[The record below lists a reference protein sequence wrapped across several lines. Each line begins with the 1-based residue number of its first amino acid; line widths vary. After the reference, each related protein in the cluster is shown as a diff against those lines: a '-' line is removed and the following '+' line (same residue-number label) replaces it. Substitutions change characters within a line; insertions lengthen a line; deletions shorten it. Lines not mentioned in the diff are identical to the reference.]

1 MENIMNNLDYFIR
14 YVRVSTQSDDTTGTT
29 PSTERQKDLGRI
41 LVQDLLNLGV
51 KDAHMDQWGNVYGHL
66 PGQYSERIGLN
77 AHMDTAL
84 EVSGENVQPH
94 LVRKYQGNVIK
105 LANGLEMSPESF
117 PSLKKHIGHD
127 LVVTD
132 GNTLLGADD
141 KSGLAIIMSV
151 VKFFHD
157 HPEVKRHTLCICFTV
172 DEEIG
177 EGPLHIDYQKFG
189 ADYAYT
195 IDGADI
201 NVVECENFNAKEAEI
216 FVKGVS
222 IHPGEGKGKL
232 VNAGVVINSLI
243 SELPAEETPFD
254 SEGHEGFWHLTEFKG
269 APDNA
274 YASIIL
280 RDFEEAGI
288 KHRVKIVED
297 AVKKTKAK
305 YPTATIELK
314 IRDQYYNMKQYVDK
328 NPYVVNKAVDIIRS
342 HGLEPVVGFIRGGTD
357 GATMSK
363 NGLITPNLGTASYNH
378 HGRFEYLDVQEFEQM
393 IKIVTDILR
402 Q

>member
-1 MENIMNNLDYFIR
+1 M
-14 YVRVSTQSDDTTGTT
+14 
-29 PSTERQKDLGRI
+29 
-41 LVQDLLNLGV
+41 
-51 KDAHMDQWGNVYGHL
+51 
-66 PGQYSERIGLN
+66 
-77 AHMDTAL
+77 
-84 EVSGENVQPH
+84 
-94 LVRKYQGNVIK
+94 
-105 LANGLEMSPESF
+105 
-117 PSLKKHIGHD
+117 
-127 LVVTD
+127 
-132 GNTLLGADD
+132 
-141 KSGLAIIMSV
+141 
-151 VKFFHD
+151 
-157 HPEVKRHTLCICFTV
+157 
-172 DEEIG
+172 
-177 EGPLHIDYQKFG
+177 
-189 ADYAYT
+189 
-195 IDGADI
+195 
-201 NVVECENFNAKEAEI
+201 
-216 FVKGVS
+216 KGVS

-254 SEGHEGFWHLTEFKG
+254 SEGHEGFWHLTEVKG

-280 RDFEEAGI
+280 RDFEDVGI

-297 AVKKTKAK
+297 AVKKTQAK